1 MADPTDYS
9 ALGFRCGLEIHQQLE
24 GKKLFCSCPT
34 LNSDKNPNLTF
45 ERRLRAVAGETGN
58 VDIAAKHEMEK
69 GKNVLYLANTEDVC
83 LVEMDEDPP
92 HEMNKDA
99 LYTAIQV
106 SLLLHCRVVDG
117 IQVMRK
123 TVVDGSNVSGFQR
136 TALVGMDGY
145 LESSQGKVAIPTICL
160 EEEAAQKVQ
169 ETNSSVTYRL
179 DRLGI
184 PLIEI
189 ATGSALKNPE
199 HVKEVAGAIGMV
211 LRSVQGIKRG
221 IGTIRQ
227 DVNVSIKGGTRT
239 EVKGFQDLRSITK
252 VIDFEVQRQLE
263 LIGSGK
269 KPVEEVRKAEPDFT
283 TSFLRPMPGSA
294 RMYPETDVAPI
305 KIAQSWLKTIQ
316 LPVLMSERLGSYEKQ
331 YGVNK
336 EKLNALMKPMDDG
349 NSAFS
354 VFESAVKECKN
365 LKPAYISETLLAFP
379 TELLEKFPDADPSKV
394 VEKHWI
400 RLFKAI
406 DDGLIAKESLV
417 DALGDI
423 AFGKEFSLDKFRLE
437 EVDLEKEAR
446 SLIKEKPGLSFGAYM
461 GMLMGKFKGKVDGKK
476 VSGVLKML
484 VP

>member
-1 MADPTDYS
+1 MDY
-9 ALGFRCGLEIHQQLE
+9 ARLGFRCGLEIHQQLE

-34 LNSDKNPNLTF
+34 LNSDKEANIRF

-58 VDIAAKHEMEK
+58 VDVAAKHEMEK
-69 GKNVLYLANTEDVC
+69 GKNVFYIANTEDVC

-99 LYTAIQV
+99 LYTALQV
-106 SLLLHCRVVDG
+106 SLLLHCRIVEN

-145 LESSQGKVAIPTICL
+145 LESSLGRVTIPTICL
-160 EEEAAQKVQ
+160 EEEAAQKIE
-169 ETNSSVTYRL
+169 ETTSSVTYRL

-199 HVKEVAGAIGMV
+199 HVKEVAGALGMV

-227 DVNVSIKGGTRT
+227 DVNVSIKGGART
-239 EVKGFQDLRSITK
+239 EVKGFQELRSITK
-252 VIDFEVQRQLE
+252 VIDFEVQRQVDL
-263 LIGSGK
+263 LNAGK

-305 KIAQSWLKTIQ
+305 KISPSWLKAIQ
-316 LPVLMSERLGSYEKQ
+316 LPVLMSERLGSCEKQ

-349 NSAFS
+349 NTAFS
-354 VFESAVKECKN
+354 VFEAVVKECRG
-365 LKPAYISETLLAFP
+365 LKPAYICETLLAFP
-379 TELLEKFPDADPSKV
+379 TELLEKFPDGDTSKV
-394 VEKHWI
+394 VGKHWI
-400 RLFKAI
+400 SLFKAI

-423 AFGKEFSLDKFRLE
+423 ALGKEFSLDKFRLE
-437 EVDLEKEAR
+437 KVDLEKEVR

-476 VSGVLKML
+476 AAEML
-484 VP
+484 HKILDKPVH